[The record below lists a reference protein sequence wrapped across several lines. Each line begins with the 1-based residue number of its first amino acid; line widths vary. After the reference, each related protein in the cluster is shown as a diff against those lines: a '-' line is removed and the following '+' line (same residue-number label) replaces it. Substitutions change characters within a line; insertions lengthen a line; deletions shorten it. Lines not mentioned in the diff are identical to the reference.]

1 MPEFIAK
8 VGTSDGT
15 VMERSFTA
23 DSEEALRSDLE
34 GKDYLVFKV
43 RKKGGVTGLL
53 PGFGAGRTVKMKEFL
68 LFNQE
73 LAALIKAGLPIIA
86 SLEILTERR
95 KNQAFKKALVDVRDK
110 VRGGASLS
118 EAFQEQGE
126 MFPAIYSATLA
137 SGERSGEVASVL
149 LRYIAYQKTILALK
163 RKVTTAL
170 IYPAILFV
178 LMVALIG
185 ILIVWVVP
193 QFTEFYKDFGA
204 DLPLLTRALIGLSTF
219 VTQKAIFMVALVA
232 LAVILFRSWI
242 RTPAGRLAIDRFI
255 VRVPVAGGVFHRFA
269 ASRFTRTLGT
279 LIAGGIPAVTALL
292 MSAKAVG
299 NLEFEAK
306 LIDVERK
313 VREGSSLWE
322 SLEATGLFNDIAIE
336 MTRVGES
343 TGSLHDMLA
352 NISDFYD
359 EEIEA
364 RINTIMVFI
373 EPVMLVVMGGF
384 VVLIMLAIYLPLLR
398 SYAQSTY

>member
-23 DSEEALRSDLE
+23 ESEAALRSELE

-53 PGFGAGRTVKMKEFL
+53 PGFGPGRSVKMKEFL

-95 KNQAFKKALVDVRDK
+95 KNQAFRKALMDVRDK

-137 SGERSGEVASVL
+137 SGERSGEIANVL

-178 LMVALIG
+178 LMMGLVA

-204 DLPLLTRALIGLSTF
+204 DLPLLTRALIGVSGF

-232 LAVILFRSWI
+232 LGAVLFRAWV
-242 RTPAGRLAIDRFI
+242 RTPAGRLAIDRFV
-255 VRVPVAGGVFHRFA
+255 VRVPVVGGVFHRFA
-269 ASRFTRTLGT
+269 VSRFTRTLGT

>member
-23 DSEEALRSDLE
+23 DSEEALRTDLE

-53 PGFGAGRTVKMKEFL
+53 PGFGGGRNVKMKEFL

-95 KNQAFKKALVDVRDK
+95 KNQAFKKALMDVRDK

-137 SGERSGEVASVL
+137 SGERSGEIANVL
-149 LRYIAYQKTILALK
+149 LRYIAYQKTILSLK

-178 LMVALIG
+178 LMMVLIA

-204 DLPLLTRALIGLSTF
+204 DLPLLTRALISLSSF
-219 VTQKAIFMVALVA
+219 VTQKAILMVAVVA
-232 LAVILFRSWI
+232 LGAVMARAWM
-242 RTPAGRLAIDRFI
+242 RTPAGRLAIDRFM
-255 VRVPVAGGVFHRFA
+255 VRVPVVGGVFHRFA
-269 ASRFTRTLGT
+269 ISRFTRTLGT

-352 NISDFYD
+352 NVSDFYD

>member
-23 DSEEALRSDLE
+23 ESEEALRSDLE

-43 RKKGGVTGLL
+43 RRKGGMTGLL
-53 PGFGAGRTVKMKEFL
+53 PGFGPGRSVKMKEFL

-95 KNQAFKKALVDVRDK
+95 KNQAFRKALMDVRDK

-137 SGERSGEVASVL
+137 SGERSGEIANVL

-178 LMVALIG
+178 LMMGLVA

-204 DLPLLTRALIGLSTF
+204 DLPLLTRALIGVSGF

-232 LAVILFRSWI
+232 LGAVLFRAWM
-242 RTPAGRLAIDRFI
+242 RTPAGRLAIDRFV
-255 VRVPVAGGVFHRFA
+255 VRVPVVGGVFHRFA
-269 ASRFTRTLGT
+269 VSRFTRTLGT

>member
-23 DSEEALRSDLE
+23 ESEEALRIDLE

-53 PGFGAGRTVKMKEFL
+53 PGFGAGRSVKMKEFL

-95 KNQAFKKALVDVRDK
+95 KNQAFKKALMDVRDK

-149 LRYIAYQKTILALK
+149 LRYITYQKTILALK

-178 LMVALIG
+178 LMMALIG

-232 LAVILFRSWI
+232 LVLELLAAAVQRAVDPNPRES
-242 RTPAGRLAIDRFI
+242 
-255 VRVPVAGGVFHRFA
+255 
-269 ASRFTRTLGT
+269 SRKSKH
-279 LIAGGIPAVTALL
+279 GIPG
-292 MSAKAVG
+292 MPP
-299 NLEFEAK
+299 
-306 LIDVERK
+306 R
-313 VREGSSLWE
+313 VR
-322 SLEATGLFNDIAIE
+322 ADA
-336 MTRVGES
+336 
-343 TGSLHDMLA
+343 
-352 NISDFYD
+352 
-359 EEIEA
+359 
-364 RINTIMVFI
+364 
-373 EPVMLVVMGGF
+373 EPVGG
-384 VVLIMLAIYLPLLR
+384 
-398 SYAQSTY
+398 

>member
-23 DSEEALRSDLE
+23 ESEEALRSDLE

-43 RKKGGVTGLL
+43 RRKGGVSGLL
-53 PGFGAGRTVKMKEFL
+53 PGFGAGRSVKMKEFL

-95 KNQAFKKALVDVRDK
+95 KNQAFRKALMDVRDK

-137 SGERSGEVASVL
+137 SGERSGEIANVL

-178 LMVALIG
+178 LMMVLIA

-204 DLPLLTRALIGLSTF
+204 DLPLLTRALIGVSGF

-232 LAVILFRSWI
+232 LAAVLFRAWM
-242 RTPAGRLAIDRFI
+242 RTPAGRLAIDRFV
-255 VRVPVAGGVFHRFA
+255 VRVPVVGGVFHRFA
-269 ASRFTRTLGT
+269 VSRFTRTLGT

-299 NLEFEAK
+299 NLAFEAK

>member
-23 DSEEALRSDLE
+23 ESEEALRSDLE

-43 RKKGGVTGLL
+43 RRKGGVSGLL
-53 PGFGAGRTVKMKEFL
+53 PGFGAGRSVKMKEFL

-95 KNQAFKKALVDVRDK
+95 KNQAFRKALMDVRDK

-137 SGERSGEVASVL
+137 SGERSGEIANVL

-178 LMVALIG
+178 LMMVLIA

-204 DLPLLTRALIGLSTF
+204 DLPLLTRTLIGVSGF

-232 LAVILFRSWI
+232 LAAVLFRAWM
-242 RTPAGRLAIDRFI
+242 RTPAGRLAIDRFV
-255 VRVPVAGGVFHRFA
+255 VRVPVVGGVFHRFA
-269 ASRFTRTLGT
+269 VSRFTRTLGT

-299 NLEFEAK
+299 NLAFEAK

>member
-1 MPEFIAK
+1 VPEFIAK

-23 DSEEALRSDLE
+23 DSEEALRTDLE

-53 PGFGAGRTVKMKEFL
+53 PGFGGGRSVKMKEFL

-95 KNQAFKKALVDVRDK
+95 KNQAFKKALMDVRDK

-137 SGERSGEVASVL
+137 SGERSGEIANVL
-149 LRYIAYQKTILALK
+149 LRYIAYQKTILSLK

-178 LMVALIG
+178 LMMVLIA

-204 DLPLLTRALIGLSTF
+204 DLPLLTRALISLSSF
-219 VTQKAIFMVALVA
+219 VTQKAILMVAVVA
-232 LAVILFRSWI
+232 LGAVMARAWL
-242 RTPAGRLAIDRFI
+242 RTPAGRLAIDRFM
-255 VRVPVAGGVFHRFA
+255 VRVPVVGGVFHRFA
-269 ASRFTRTLGT
+269 ISRFTRTLGT

-352 NISDFYD
+352 NVSDFYD

>member
-232 LAVILFRSWI
+232 LGVILFRSWT

>member
-23 DSEEALRSDLE
+23 DSEEALRIDLE

-43 RKKGGVTGLL
+43 RKKGGVAGLL
-53 PGFGAGRTVKMKEFL
+53 PGFGAGRSVKMKEFL

-95 KNQAFKKALVDVRDK
+95 KNQAFKKALMDVRDK

-118 EAFQEQGE
+118 EAFLEQGE

-137 SGERSGEVASVL
+137 SGERSGEIANVL
-149 LRYIAYQKTILALK
+149 LRYIAYQKTILGLK

-178 LMVALIG
+178 LMMVLIG

-219 VTQKAIFMVALVA
+219 VTQKAVFMVALVVLGA
-232 LAVILFRSWI
+232 ILFRSWT
-242 RTPAGRLAIDRFI
+242 RTPAGRLAIDRFT
-255 VRVPVAGGVFHRFA
+255 VRVPVVGGVFHRFA
-269 ASRFTRTLGT
+269 VS
-279 LIAGGIPAVTALL
+279 
-292 MSAKAVG
+292 
-299 NLEFEAK
+299 
-306 LIDVERK
+306 
-313 VREGSSLWE
+313 
-322 SLEATGLFNDIAIE
+322 
-336 MTRVGES
+336 
-343 TGSLHDMLA
+343 
-352 NISDFYD
+352 
-359 EEIEA
+359 
-364 RINTIMVFI
+364 
-373 EPVMLVVMGGF
+373 
-384 VVLIMLAIYLPLLR
+384 
-398 SYAQSTY
+398 

>member
-23 DSEEALRSDLE
+23 DSEEALRTDLE
-34 GKDYLVFKV
+34 GKDYLVFTV

-53 PGFGAGRTVKMKEFL
+53 PGFGGGRSVQMKEFL

-95 KNQAFKKALVDVRDK
+95 KNQAFRKALMDVRDK

-126 MFPAIYSATLA
+126 MFPAIYAATLA
-137 SGERSGEVASVL
+137 SGERSGEIANVL
-149 LRYIAYQKTILALK
+149 LRYIAYQKTMVTLK
-163 RKVTTAL
+163 RKVTGAL

-178 LMVALIG
+178 LMIGLVA
-185 ILIVWVVP
+185 ILITWVVP
-193 QFTEFYKDFGA
+193 KFTDFYKDFGA
-204 DLPLLTRALIGLSTF
+204 DLPLLTRMLIGVSAF
-219 VTQKAIFMVALVA
+219 VTHRAVFMVAAIALGLVA
-232 LAVILFRSWI
+232 VRAWLA
-242 RTPAGRLAIDRFI
+242 TPAGRLSKDRLM
-255 VRVPVAGGVFHRFA
+255 VRVPIVGPVFHRFA
-269 ASRFTRTLGT
+269 ISRFMRTLGT
-279 LIAGGIPAVTALL
+279 LISGGIPAVTALG
-292 MSAKAVG
+292 MSARAVG
-299 NLEFEAK
+299 NLEFEAR
-306 LIDVERK
+306 LLDVERK

-322 SLEATGLFNDIAIE
+322 ALEATGLFNDIAIE

-343 TGSLHDMLA
+343 TGSLSDMLA

-359 EEIEA
+359 EEIES
-364 RINTIMVFI
+364 RISTIMVFI
-373 EPVMLVVMGGF
+373 EPVMLVVMGSF
-384 VVLIMLAIYLPLLR
+384 VVLVMLAIYLPLLR

>member
-23 DSEEALRSDLE
+23 ESEEALRNDLQ
-34 GKDYLVFKV
+34 GKEYLVFKV
-43 RKKGGVTGLL
+43 RKKGGVADLL

-95 KNQAFKKALVDVRDK
+95 KNQMFKKALMDVRDK

-118 EAFQEQGE
+118 EAFQGQGE

-137 SGERSGEVASVL
+137 SGERSGEIASVL
-149 LRYIAYQKTILALK
+149 LRYITYQKTILALK

-178 LMVALIG
+178 LMIGLIA
-185 ILIVWVVP
+185 ILITWVVP
-193 QFTEFYKDFGA
+193 KFTEFYKDFGA
-204 DLPLLTRALIGLSTF
+204 DLPLLTRALIGLSDF
-219 VTQKAIFMVALVA
+219 VTQKAVFMVALLA
-232 LAVILFRSWI
+232 LAAVLFRAWM
-242 RTPAGRLAIDRFI
+242 RTPAGRLAIDRLL
-255 VRVPVAGGVFHRFA
+255 VRVPVIGGVFHRFA
-269 ASRFTRTLGT
+269 VSRFTRTLGT
-279 LIAGGIPAVTALL
+279 LISGGIPVVTALD
-292 MSAKAVG
+292 MSARAVG
-299 NLEFEAK
+299 NLDFEQK

-322 SLEATGLFNDIAIE
+322 ALEATALFNDIAIE

-364 RINTIMVFI
+364 RIATIMVFI
-373 EPVMLVVMGGF
+373 EPVMLVVMGSF

>member
-23 DSEEALRSDLE
+23 ESEEALRNDLQ

-43 RKKGGVTGLL
+43 RKRGGVADLL

-95 KNQAFKKALVDVRDK
+95 KNQVFKKALMDVRDK

-118 EAFQEQGE
+118 EAFQGQGE

-149 LRYIAYQKTILALK
+149 LRYITYQKTILALK

-178 LMVALIG
+178 LMMALVA
-185 ILIVWVVP
+185 ILIIWVVP

-204 DLPLLTRALIGLSTF
+204 DLPLLTRALIGLSAF
-219 VTQKAIFMVALVA
+219 VTQKAVFMVALLA
-232 LAVILFRSWI
+232 LAAVLFRAWM
-242 RTPAGRLAIDRFI
+242 RTPAGRLAIDRLL
-255 VRVPVAGGVFHRFA
+255 VRVPVFGGVFHRFA
-269 ASRFTRTLGT
+269 VSRFTRTLGT
-279 LIAGGIPAVTALL
+279 LIAGGIPVVTALD
-292 MSAKAVG
+292 MSARAVG
-299 NLEFEAK
+299 NLAFEHK

-322 SLEATGLFNDIAIE
+322 A
-336 MTRVGES
+336 
-343 TGSLHDMLA
+343 
-352 NISDFYD
+352 
-359 EEIEA
+359 
-364 RINTIMVFI
+364 
-373 EPVMLVVMGGF
+373 
-384 VVLIMLAIYLPLLR
+384 
-398 SYAQSTY
+398 

>member
-232 LAVILFRSWI
+232 LAVILFRSWT

>member
-23 DSEEALRSDLE
+23 ESEEALRNDLQ

-43 RKKGGVTGLL
+43 RKRGGVADLL

-95 KNQAFKKALVDVRDK
+95 KNQMFKKALMDVRDK

-118 EAFQEQGE
+118 EAFQGQGE

-137 SGERSGEVASVL
+137 SGERSGEIASVL
-149 LRYIAYQKTILALK
+149 LRYITYQKTILGLK

-178 LMVALIG
+178 LMMALVA
-185 ILIVWVVP
+185 ILIIWVVP

-204 DLPLLTRALIGLSTF
+204 DLPLLTRALIGLSAF
-219 VTQKAIFMVALVA
+219 VTQKAVFMVALLA
-232 LAVILFRSWI
+232 LAAVLFRAWV
-242 RTPAGRLAIDRFI
+242 RTPAGRLAIDRLL
-255 VRVPVAGGVFHRFA
+255 VRVPVFGGVFHRFA
-269 ASRFTRTLGT
+269 VSRFTRTLGT
-279 LIAGGIPAVTALL
+279 LISGGIPVVTALD
-292 MSAKAVG
+292 MSARAVG
-299 NLEFEAK
+299 NLDFEHK

-322 SLEATGLFNDIAIE
+322 ALEATALFNDIAIE

-343 TGSLHDMLA
+343 TGSLHDMLS

-364 RINTIMVFI
+364 RIATIMVFI
-373 EPVMLVVMGGF
+373 EPVMLVVMGCF
-384 VVLIMLAIYLPLLR
+384 VVLVMLAIYLPLLR
-398 SYAQSTY
+398 SYAQST

>member
-23 DSEEALRSDLE
+23 DSEEALRTDLE

-53 PGFGAGRTVKMKEFL
+53 PGFGSGRNVKMKEFL

-279 LIAGGIPAVTALL
+279 LIAGGTPAVTALL